1 MPRGQVGAPWR
12 IIQSDTWKGRFD
24 TAPCGGS
31 TVRMSAEQR
40 LSDHERALYS
50 RQIRL
55 PGVGEAG
62 QLRLREAKVL
72 LLGAGGLGSPVGLYL
87 AAAGVGLIGI
97 ADPDKVEI
105 SNLHRQII
113 HGFDTLGLP
122 KTISAAEAL
131 GEINPGLK
139 VALHPEGFT
148 VENAAD
154 LVARYDVVVDGTDNF
169 ATRFLAADACVLGG
183 RPLVHGSVLRE
194 AGQVGVFLPKTGCY
208 RCLYPVIPDAS
219 SVPTCAEAGVFGAT
233 CGVIGSWMASEV
245 IAVLL
250 GKRSASRLLVVD
262 VGSGTS
268 RLIALSAD
276 PACPCCGASP
286 AIRSLEKAAY
296 APISC
301 QSPEPMSE
309 TPLEVTVEEAQR
321 LLSGPNP
328 PQLIDV
334 REIDEYAVC
343 RIEGSRLIPMNTVPM
358 RLAEIPQDV
367 PVLVQCHHGGRSMK
381 VTHFLRSKGYTRVSN
396 VKGGI
401 DAWSLKVDP
410 QVPRY

>member
-1 MPRGQVGAPWR
+1 
-12 IIQSDTWKGRFD
+12 
-24 TAPCGGS
+24 
-31 TVRMSAEQR
+31 MSADPR
-40 LSDHERALYS
+40 LSDHEKALYS

-87 AAAGVGLIGI
+87 AAAGVGVIGI

-105 SNLHRQII
+105 SNLHRQIV

-122 KTISAAEAL
+122 KTVSAAEAL

-139 VALHPEGFT
+139 VALHPEGFA
-148 VENAAD
+148 VANAAE

-169 ATRFLAADACVLGG
+169 ATRFLAADACVLGN
-183 RPLVHGSVLRE
+183 RPLVHGSVLRD
-194 AGQVGVFLPKTGCY
+194 AGQVGVFLPKAGCY
-208 RCLYPVIPDAS
+208 RCLYPVMPDAA

-233 CGVIGSWMASEV
+233 CGVVGSWMAAEV

-250 GKRSASRLLVVD
+250 GKRQASRLLVID
-262 VGSGTS
+262 VAAGTS
-268 RLIALSAD
+268 KLVALAAD
-276 PACPCCGASP
+276 PACPCCGETP
-286 AIRSLEKAAY
+286 VIRALAKEAY
-296 APISC
+296 APTVC
-301 QSPEPMSE
+301 AAPNLMSE
-309 TPLEVTVEEAQR
+309 TPLEVTVEEARR
-321 LLSGPNP
+321 LLAGPNP
-328 PQLIDV
+328 PMLIDV
-334 REIDEYAVC
+334 READEHAIC
-343 RIEGSRLIPMNTVPM
+343 RIEVARLIPMNTVPA
-358 RLAEIPQDV
+358 RLAEIPQDM

-381 VTHFLRSKGYTRVSN
+381 VTQFLRGKGYARVSN

-410 QVPRY
+410 KVPRY

>member
-1 MPRGQVGAPWR
+1 
-12 IIQSDTWKGRFD
+12 
-24 TAPCGGS
+24 
-31 TVRMSAEQR
+31 MSADVR
-40 LSDHERALYS
+40 LTDHERALYA

-87 AAAGVGLIGI
+87 AAAGVGLVGI

-105 SNLHRQII
+105 SNLHRQIV

-148 VENAAD
+148 VGNAAD
-154 LVARYDVVVDGTDNF
+154 LVARYDLVVDGTDNF
-169 ATRFLAADACVLGG
+169 ATRFLAADACVLGA

-194 AGQVGVFLPKTGCY
+194 TGQVGVFLPGSGCY
-208 RCLYPVIPDAS
+208 RCLYPVMPDAA
-219 SVPTCAEAGVFGAT
+219 SVPTCTEAGVFGAT

-245 IAVLL
+245 ISVLL
-250 GKRSASRLLVVD
+250 GKRKASRLLVVD
-262 VGSGTS
+262 VEAGTS
-268 RLIALSAD
+268 RLLALSAD
-276 PACPCCGASP
+276 PVCPCCGAAP
-286 AIRSLEKAAY
+286 VIRSLEKAAY
-296 APISC
+296 APIACPATPS
-301 QSPEPMSE
+301 MSE
-309 TPLEVTVEEAQR
+309 TPLEITVEEAQR
-321 LLSGPNP
+321 LLAGPNP
-328 PQLIDV
+328 PLILDV
-334 REIDEYAVC
+334 RETDEYAIC
-343 RIEGSRLIPMNTVPM
+343 RIEGSRLIPMNSVPA

-381 VTHFLRSKGYTRVSN
+381 VTQFLRAKGYARVTN
-396 VKGGI
+396 LKGGI

-410 QVPRY
+410 SVPRY

>member
-1 MPRGQVGAPWR
+1 
-12 IIQSDTWKGRFD
+12 
-24 TAPCGGS
+24 
-31 TVRMSAEQR
+31 MSAELR

-87 AAAGVGLIGI
+87 AAAGVGVIGI

-154 LVARYDVVVDGTDNF
+154 LVARYDLVVDGTDNF

-208 RCLYPVIPDAS
+208 RCVYPVIPDAS
-219 SVPTCAEAGVFGAT
+219 SVPTCADAGVFGAT

-250 GKRSASRLLVVD
+250 DKRSASRLLVVD
-262 VGSGTS
+262 VAAGTS
-268 RLIALSAD
+268 KLIALSAD
-276 PACPCCGASP
+276 PACPCCGSSP
-286 AIRSLEKAAY
+286 VIRSLEKAAY
-296 APISC
+296 ALASC
-301 QSPEPMSE
+301 SHSTPMSE
-309 TPLEVTVEEAQR
+309 TPLEVTVEEAQC
-321 LLSGPNP
+321 LLAGPNP
-328 PQLIDV
+328 PLLLDV
-334 REIDEYAVC
+334 REMDEYAVC

-410 QVPRY
+410 LVPRY

>member
-1 MPRGQVGAPWR
+1 
-12 IIQSDTWKGRFD
+12 
-24 TAPCGGS
+24 
-31 TVRMSAEQR
+31 MSAEPR

-50 RQIRL
+50 RQMRL
-55 PGVGEAG
+55 PGVGESG
-62 QLRLREAKVL
+62 QLRLRDAKVL

-97 ADPDKVEI
+97 ADPDKVEV
-105 SNLHRQII
+105 SNLHRQIV

-169 ATRFLAADACVLGG
+169 ATRFLAADACALGG
-183 RPLVHGSVLRE
+183 CPLVHGSVLRE
-194 AGQVGVFLPKTGCY
+194 SGQVGVFLPKSGCY
-208 RCLYPVIPDAS
+208 RCLYPVIPDAA
-219 SVPTCAEAGVFGAT
+219 SVPTCADAGVFGAT
-233 CGVIGSWMASEV
+233 CGVIGSWMASEA

-250 GKRSASRLLVVD
+250 AKRAASRLLVID
-262 VGSGTS
+262 VAAGTS
-268 RLIALSAD
+268 RLIARAPD
-276 PACPCCGASP
+276 PACPCCGAAP
-286 AIRSLEKAAY
+286 TIRALDKSAY
-296 APISC
+296 APAVC
-301 QSPEPMSE
+301 PTPPPMSE

-321 LLSGPNP
+321 LLAGPNP
-328 PQLIDV
+328 PLLIDV
-334 REIDEYAVC
+334 READEYAVC
-343 RIEGSRLIPMNTVPM
+343 RIAGSRLIPMNTVPT

-381 VTHFLRSKGYTRVSN
+381 VTQFLRSKGYSRVSN
-396 VKGGI
+396 LKGGI

-410 QVPRY
+410 AVPRY

>member
-1 MPRGQVGAPWR
+1 
-12 IIQSDTWKGRFD
+12 
-24 TAPCGGS
+24 
-31 TVRMSAEQR
+31 MSAEPR

-62 QLRLREAKVL
+62 QLRLRGAKVL

-105 SNLHRQII
+105 SNLHRQIV

-183 RPLVHGSVLRE
+183 RPLIHGSVLRE
-194 AGQVGVFLPKTGCY
+194 AGQVGVFLPQAGCY
-208 RCLYPVIPDAS
+208 RCLYPTIPDAS
-219 SVPTCAEAGVFGAT
+219 SVPTCADAGVFGAT

-250 GKRSASRLLVVD
+250 AKRTASRLLVID
-262 VGSGTS
+262 VAAGAAKP
-268 RLIALSAD
+268 IALSAD
-276 PACPCCGASP
+276 PACPCCGAAP
-286 AIRSLEKAAY
+286 AIRSLEKSAY
-296 APISC
+296 APVSC
-301 QSPEPMSE
+301 PSPEPMSE
-309 TPLEVTVEEAQR
+309 TPLEVTVEEAR
-321 LLSGPNP
+321 LLLSGANP
-328 PQLIDV
+328 PLLIDV
-334 REIDEYAVC
+334 REMDEYAVC
-343 RIEGSRLIPMNTVPM
+343 RIEGSRLIPMNTVPA

-381 VTHFLRSKGYTRVSN
+381 VTQFLRSKGYAHVSN

-410 QVPRY
+410 KVPRY

>member
-24 TAPCGGS
+24 TAPRGGS
-31 TVRMSAEQR
+31 TVGMSAEQR

-268 RLIALSAD
+268 KLIALSAD

-334 REIDEYAVC
+334 REMDEYAVC

>member
-1 MPRGQVGAPWR
+1 
-12 IIQSDTWKGRFD
+12 
-24 TAPCGGS
+24 
-31 TVRMSAEQR
+31 MSAEPR

-50 RQIRL
+50 RQMRL

-87 AAAGVGLIGI
+87 AAAGVGHIGI
-97 ADPDKVEI
+97 ADPDKVEV
-105 SNLHRQII
+105 SNLHRQVL

-139 VALHPEGFT
+139 VALHPEGLT
-148 VENAAD
+148 VENAAE

-194 AGQVGVFLPKTGCY
+194 AGQVGVFLPGAGCY
-208 RCLYPVIPDAS
+208 RCLYPTIPDAA
-219 SVPTCAEAGVFGAT
+219 SVPTCADAGVFGAT

-245 IAVLL
+245 VAVLL
-250 GKRSASRLLVVD
+250 GRRTASRLLVVD
-262 VGSGTS
+262 VAAGAS
-268 RLIALSAD
+268 RPIALAAD
-276 PACPCCGASP
+276 PDCPCCGVSP
-286 AIRSLEKAAY
+286 TIRTLEKSAY
-296 APISC
+296 VPTLC
-301 QSPEPMSE
+301 PTPLPMSE
-309 TPLEVTVEEAQR
+309 PPLEVTVEEAQR
-321 LLSGPNP
+321 LLAGPNP
-328 PQLIDV
+328 PVLIDV
-334 REIDEYAVC
+334 REPDEHALC
-343 RIEGSRLIPMNTVPM
+343 RIEGARLIPMNTVPA

-381 VTHFLRSKGYTRVSN
+381 VTQFLRAKGYARVSN

>member
-24 TAPCGGS
+24 TAPRGGS
-31 TVRMSAEQR
+31 TVGMSAEQR

-55 PGVGEAG
+55 PGVGESG

-296 APISC
+296 AAISC

-334 REIDEYAVC
+334 REMDEYAVC